1 MTIPAPVNSSTG
13 LSFKVRWQ
21 RGQFVLDCEAQL
33 PVQGVTALFGRSGC
47 GKSSLLRVM
56 AGLER
61 VPGATVQFADQVWQS
76 GDRFVPAEK
85 RRIGLVFQEH
95 SLLPHLSVEGNLLY
109 GWQRTPAALRRLQL
123 PEVVAMLGIADLLER
138 QVDQLS
144 GGQAQRVALGRALLC
159 SPQLLLLDEPLAAL
173 DTQTRREIMP
183 FLSTLSREAGVP
195 IVMITHSPDE
205 VLRLADR
212 VVFMQDGRINE
223 ICSLQQAMARPD
235 SPLFVEEGPSSVLM
249 GSLSQ
254 ADEQGVC
261 EFVAAAGEVRLFVH
275 SVVHGA
281 HPAGMPDLAN
291 NGVRRLRILA
301 RDVSVA
307 LDDPSRISIRNHLP
321 VVIEQLNNLPGG
333 RVLLKTRL
341 ADGQVLLIE
350 VTQWSAQQLALTP
363 GQAVWALI
371 KSVALL
377 P

>member
-1 MTIPAPVNSSTG
+1 MSPSLQTNKIG
-13 LSFKVRWQ
+13 CLSLNVRWQ
-21 RGQFVLDCEAQL
+21 RGQFLLDCQAQL
-33 PVQGVTALFGRSGC
+33 PLQGVTALFGRSGC
-47 GKSSLLRVM
+47 GKSSLLRVI

-61 VPGATVQFADQVWQS
+61 VPGAEVHFADQLWQQ
-76 GDRFVPAEK
+76 DRLFLPPEK
-85 RRIGLVFQEH
+85 RRVGLVFQEH
-95 SLLPHLSVEGNLLY
+95 SLLPHLNVEGNLLY
-109 GWQRTPAALRRLQL
+109 GWKRTPAALRRLHL
-123 PEVVAMLGIADLLER
+123 PEVAAMLGIADLLER

-183 FLSTLSREAGVP
+183 FLSTLSRDAGVP
-195 IVMITHSPDE
+195 IVLITHSPDE

-212 VVFMQDGRINE
+212 VVFMQNGRVDE

-235 SPLFVEEGPSSVLM
+235 SPLFMEEGPSSVLM
-249 GSLSQ
+249 GNLSA

-261 EFVAAAGEVRLFVH
+261 QFMAATGEVCLY
-275 SVVHGA
+275 VHGA
-281 HPAGMPDLAN
+281 QPSGMAESAQ
-291 NGVRRLRILA
+291 NGLRRLRILA
-301 RDVSVA
+301 RDISVA

-321 VVIEQLNNLPGG
+321 VVIEQIMEMPAG

-341 ADGQVLLIE
+341 VDGQVLMIE
-350 VTQWSAQQLALTP
+350 LTSWSSQQLALAP
-363 GQAVWALI
+363 GDQVWALI

>member
-1 MTIPAPVNSSTG
+1 MSGSATLTI
-13 LSFKVRWQ
+13 KVQWR
-21 RGQFVLDCEAQL
+21 RGDFLLDCEAAIPL
-33 PVQGVTALFGRSGC
+33 QGVTALFGRSGC

-61 VPGATVQFADQVWQS
+61 VPKAQVMFADRIWQQ
-76 GDRFVPAEK
+76 GGQFLPPEK

-95 SLLPHLSVEGNLLY
+95 SLLSHLGVEGNLLY
-109 GWQRTPAALRRLQL
+109 GWKRTPPAQRRLQL
-123 PEVVAMLGIADLLER
+123 PEVVAMLGIADLLDR

-183 FLSTLSREAGVP
+183 FLSTLARDAGVP
-195 IVMITHSPDE
+195 IVLITHSPDE

-212 VVFMQDGRINE
+212 VVFMQQGQIDD

-235 SPLFVEEGPSSVLM
+235 SPLFIEEGPSSVLI
-249 GSLSQ
+249 GEINT
-254 ADEQGVC
+254 ADPHGVC
-261 EFVAAAGEVRLFVH
+261 RFESAQGSVCLFIHGNRQTGGADAEGTRL
-275 SVVHGA
+275 
-281 HPAGMPDLAN
+281 
-291 NGVRRLRILA
+291 RRLRILA

-321 VVIEQLNNLPGG
+321 VVIEQISHLAAG
-333 RVLLKTRL
+333 RVLLTTRL
-341 ADGQVLLIE
+341 ADDQVLLIE
-350 VTQWSAQQLALTP
+350 LTDWSAQQLALAP
-363 GQAVWALI
+363 GQTVWALI